1 MFKTFYGLAFKNYF
15 IDSET
20 YEVYHNKYL
29 SDNLCGW
36 FLIVSVDG
44 GATWEKVK
52 CIQDPKFSNKCWSQS
67 IGKLFQYIEKKS
79 KL

>member
-44 GATWEKVK
+44 GATWEEVK
-52 CIQDPKFSNKCWSQS
+52 HVSSGILEIRYKNYL
-67 IGKLFQYIEKKS
+67 IGLISDVEES
-79 KL
+79 KEIK